1 MLPSTTCEINGMF
14 FFKTSAY
21 KLRTKK
27 PSENKVWG
35 VYFLKRSKM
44 HHTKNAQGHYKNAL
58 GMEVK
63 GRGEVKAIN
72 RSGGKGGRIKKKKD
86 GDNKLR

>member
-1 MLPSTTCEINGMF
+1 
-14 FFKTSAY
+14 
-21 KLRTKK
+21 
-27 PSENKVWG
+27 
-35 VYFLKRSKM
+35 M

-72 RSGGKGGRIKKKKD
+72 RSGGKGGKIKKKKD